1 MRAMHRSPE
10 ELQWRIDRY
19 EGLIQDQLKHE
30 LTCVLDKR
38 DEVFEKIAQCL
49 ELRNNMKSLLEQ
61 QTCTFKAMVDL
72 GSNTYVQ
79 AVVPNTLHVYVSV
92 GLGFHAQMTLQEAI
106 DFATKREAALSIAA
120 EMHTQRAALLKAK
133 IKLAIGALDELVR
146 TREASSV

>member
-1 MRAMHRSPE
+1 MHS
-10 ELQWRIDRY
+10 
-19 EGLIQDQLKHE
+19 
-30 LTCVLDKR
+30 
-38 DEVFEKIAQCL
+38 L

-79 AVVPNTLHVYVSV
+79 AVVCVLPCRFPMQDACAAHICNVLVRGESRPAHSFARRPNTLHVYVSV

>member
-1 MRAMHRSPE
+1 
-10 ELQWRIDRY
+10 
-19 EGLIQDQLKHE
+19 
-30 LTCVLDKR
+30 
-38 DEVFEKIAQCL
+38 
-49 ELRNNMKSLLEQ
+49 MKSLLEQ